1 MKLAVSSDEQV
12 PLTDHV
18 IDWLKQHG
26 HEIVLCGAL
35 KSKPEWWPRASQ
47 ELAELVAAGECEQ
60 GILFCYTGTGA
71 SIAANKVPD
80 IRAALCVDAQTA
92 TGARRWNHANV
103 LTMGYRNT
111 TETVADEILAAWF
124 VAPLGVG
131 EDEEAVGQ
139 VAEIERKYSRS
150 NE

>member
-1 MKLAVSSDEQV
+1 MKLAISSDEKV

-18 IDWLKQHG
+18 TDWLTQHG
-26 HEIVLCGAL
+26 HELVLCGSL
-35 KSKPEWWPRASQ
+35 KGQTEWWPRASQ

-71 SIAANKVPD
+71 SIAANKVPG

-92 TGARRWNHANV
+92 IGARRWNHANV
-103 LTMGYRNT
+103 LTMAYRNT

-124 VAPLGVG
+124 AAPLGVG
-131 EDEEAVGQ
+131 EDAEAVDL
-139 VAEIERKYSRS
+139 VAEIERKYSK
-150 NE
+150 